1 MNIHTNARIA
11 CIEAL
16 RERFDNRLTT
26 NQTIR
31 DRHGLDESFHE
42 LKAPDAVVFPQST
55 EEVSEIVK
63 LCAAH
68 KMPIIPFGTGTS
80 LEGHI
85 NAIHGGI
92 SIDMSEMN
100 EVLRVNAEDLDC
112 TVQAGVTRKQLNEYI
127 KDTGL
132 MFPIDPGANASIGG
146 MTATRASGT
155 NAVRYGTMREN
166 VLGVKAVMPD
176 GIIVDTS
183 RRARKSAAGYDL
195 TRLLVGSEG
204 TLAVI
209 TEITVRLYG
218 IPEAVSAGVCTFE
231 MLEGAVNATILTIQS
246 GLPIARIELID
257 EVQVE
262 AINEYSGFDYPLA
275 PTLWFEFHGTE
286 AGVKEQ
292 AEWFGEIAEEFGG
305 RILSW
310 STLQEE
316 RNKLWSA
323 RHNAYY
329 ANMQKYSGTR
339 GMPTDVCV
347 PISRLAECILE
358 TQKDVEASFLPAPI
372 VGHVGDGNF
381 HLSIMLDPEKEEHL
395 AEADRLNSRLVDRA
409 HALEGTCT
417 GEHGIGLG
425 KIGKLEKELPTAVP
439 LMHAIKNALDPDNI
453 MNPGKVINLDG

>member
-1 MNIHTNARIA
+1 MNIHTDARIA

-155 NAVRYGTMREN
+155 NAVRYGTMQEN

-262 AINEYSGFDYPLA
+262 AINEYSGFDYPGA
-275 PTLWFEFHGTE
+275 DS
-286 AGVKEQ
+286 VV
-292 AEWFGEIAEEFGG
+292 
-305 RILSW
+305 R
-310 STLQEE
+310 
-316 RNKLWSA
+316 
-323 RHNAYY
+323 
-329 ANMQKYSGTR
+329 
-339 GMPTDVCV
+339 
-347 PISRLAECILE
+347 ISRHR
-358 TQKDVEASFLPAPI
+358 
-372 VGHVGDGNF
+372 G
-381 HLSIMLDPEKEEHL
+381 
-395 AEADRLNSRLVDRA
+395 R
-409 HALEGTCT
+409 
-417 GEHGIGLG
+417 GER
-425 KIGKLEKELPTAVP
+425 TS
-439 LMHAIKNALDPDNI
+439 
-453 MNPGKVINLDG
+453 